1 MAGKAG
7 QQLSDEQV
15 REYAAYHNAQLPP
28 PDKFDGVVVENT
40 TAQGPVYRWQTDEE
54 AKTAKAAAD
63 AAVQAVDDDTA
74 LTERV
79 RREAARRGVEVPP
92 VPPAPPEPTAVRS

>member
-28 PDKFDGVVVENT
+28 PEKFDGVVVENVS
-40 TAQGPVYRWQTDEE
+40 AVGPVYRWQTDDE
-54 AKTAKAAAD
+54 AKAAKAAAD
-63 AAVQAVDDDTA
+63 AAAQAFDDDAA

-79 RREAARRGVEVPP
+79 RREAARRGVDVPP
-92 VPPAPPEPTAVRS
+92 VPPVPPEPAPRP